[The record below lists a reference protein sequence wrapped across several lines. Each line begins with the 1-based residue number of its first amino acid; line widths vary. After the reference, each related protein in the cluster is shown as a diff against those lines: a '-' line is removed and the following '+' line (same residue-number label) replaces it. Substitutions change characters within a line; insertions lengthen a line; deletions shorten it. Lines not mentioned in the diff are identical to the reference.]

1 MLKTVAHL
9 TLPFALLDDGTYKVS
24 LDNEEATIVLKRENT
39 VSRQAQLMGGQFI
52 VPQGATMKMENDFYG
67 LVDITR
73 IRIEL
78 PFLIRS
84 THVREIEGGKLED
97 VSHDNHNNVQKICI
111 NYLNRLIEVIRW
123 QTRRFWIYNL
133 AGTDAYLNKFD
144 LFDHDGRNIGGQV
157 QMQPILTL
165 SKLPSN
171 AVNQSNKKNQIES
184 SLASN
189 ERIPVHDTLY
199 LDALQD
205 FSQGKFN
212 KSVMIISTGLESAIT
227 EYLLQQLIKNGM
239 SKENAKKKIDQFLK
253 FGKKRNGKTGFGK
266 ILSEDFKEV
275 TGRSLEDVPEL
286 WEGFKD
292 ARLKRKTTIH
302 PYVGKLS
309 EEIARNTINTI
320 LNVINWALEEERYP
334 VIKNTASP
342 IKKDFVVDSVIKENG
357 NIIGFSMWAWYGD
370 IKFRNMRFVHKH
382 EELNLFRTQARD
394 LFLIISP
401 SKNEKIQIISADRNE
416 SLKLEKLSPEGQKIL
431 EELPEYVPESHDC
444 PNDEWLAKNKQK

>member
-1 MLKTVAHL
+1 MLKTVAYL
-9 TLPFALLDDGTYKVS
+9 TLPFALLDDGTYNVS
-24 LDNEEATIVLKRENT
+24 LDDKEAIILLRRENT
-39 VSRQAQLMGGQFI
+39 ISRQAQLMGGQFI
-52 VPQGATMKMENDFYG
+52 VPPGATMKMENDFYG

-84 THVREIEGGKLED
+84 TEFRERSDGKID
-97 VSHDNHNNVQKICI
+97 DISHDNHNNVQKICV

-123 QTRRFWIYNL
+123 QTRRFWIHNL
-133 AGTDAYLNKFD
+133 AGTDVYLNKFD
-144 LFDHDGRNIGGQV
+144 LFDHDGRNLGRQV

-165 SKLPSN
+165 SELPSD
-171 AVNQSNKKNQIES
+171 AVNQSNKRNQIET

-212 KSVMIISTGLESAIT
+212 KAVMIINTGLESAIT
-227 EYLLQQLIKNGM
+227 EYLLQQLIKSEM
-239 SKENAKKKIDQFLK
+239 PREDAKKKIDQFLK

-266 ILSEDFKEV
+266 ILTEDFKEV
-275 TGRSLEDVPEL
+275 TGRSLEDEPEL
-286 WEGFKD
+286 WAGFKD

-309 EEIARNTINTI
+309 EIQARKTINDI

-334 VIKNTASP
+334 VIKNIISSVN
-342 IKKDFVVDSVIKENG
+342 KDFVIDSIIKEHG
-357 NIIGFSMWAWYGD
+357 NIIGFSMWALYGD
-370 IKFRNMRFVHKH
+370 AKFRSQRFVHKH
-382 EELNLFRTQARD
+382 AELNIFRTKAHD

-401 SKNEKIQIISADRNE
+401 SKNEKIEIISADRNE
-416 SLKLEKLSPEGQKIL
+416 SLKLGKLTPEGQKIL
-431 EELPEYVPESHDC
+431 KELPEYEPESHDC
-444 PNDEWLAKNKQK
+444 PNDEWLAKNK